1 MAAGSFD
8 VTVVDT
14 TPPTVVVPGDIVAEA
29 KSAAGA
35 TVGYAASA
43 HDVVDGAV
51 TVDCSPASGATFE
64 LGATVV
70 SCRATDEVGNDAGA
84 SFSVT
89 GRTPP
94 RRP

>member
-14 TPPTVVVPGDIVAEA
+14 TLPTVVVPGNIVAEA
-29 KSAAGA
+29 TSAAGA
-35 TVGYAASA
+35 TVGYATSV

-70 SCRATDEVGNDAGA
+70 SCRATDEAA
-84 SFSVT
+84 TTPAPPSRSPC
-89 GRTPP
+89 RTPP